1 MFTVEAVLIYSDSL
15 IIYKLSFIFAV
26 MLTQLHDYIPKQATP
41 KLNSLLE
48 HDNLVIKIKNER
60 KTKHGDYR
68 PLSNG
73 KHQITINSNLN
84 EYRFLITLIHEIA
97 HFEAFQKYGRFIK
110 PHGIEWKRTFQHLML
125 PFLNPEIFP
134 NELLPLLATH
144 FKNPKASSDTD
155 SQLSLALKQFDE
167 PNTKSFI
174 FEVPL
179 GRTFKLYNGKVFTMI
194 KKRVKR
200 YECVEVKT
208 GKLYLFNPNAE
219 VELITYEHE

>member
-1 MFTVEAVLIYSDSL
+1 MQNQI
-15 IIYKLSFIFAV
+15 
-26 MLTQLHDYIPKQATP
+26 QNHIPKQAIS
-41 KLNSLLE
+41 KVNSLLGK
-48 HDNLVIKIKNER
+48 DNLVIKVKNER

-68 PLSNG
+68 PLPNG

-84 EYRFLITLIHEIA
+84 KFRFLITLIHEIA

-110 PHGIEWKRTFQHLML
+110 PHGPEWKQTFQHLML

-134 NELLPLLATH
+134 SDLLPLLAKH

-155 SQLSLALKQFDE
+155 TQLALALKQFDE
-167 PNTKSFI
+167 PNDKTLI

-179 GRTFKLYNGKVFTMI
+179 GHAFQLYNGKVFKMI

-200 YECVEVKT
+200 YECVELKT

-219 VELITYEHE
+219 VELIKYKHE